1 MKYVILVG
9 LLVLVLVEYALM
21 VVAHDADERAEEMY
35 KRWKDER
42 SNNEI
47 DE

>member
-9 LLVLVLVEYALM
+9 LLLLVLVEYALM
-21 VVAHDADERAEEMY
+21 VVASDADDRAERMY

-42 SNNEI
+42 SNNKTE
-47 DE
+47 